1 MEPYVVDVAQ
11 RFQGDTSS
19 MSFFRSGKL
28 VYQITDTALAAAAS
42 RKGWYRKELEH
53 WHAILNRNNRKEVR
67 RIIATMCSDHLV
79 HVSPP
84 FIIVQLTLPVGKRE
98 LYAMGISKCHEIDSF
113 DEHIGIDAAESRA
126 LNELREKLE
135 VQIARY
141 VK

>member
-28 VYQITDTALAAAAS
+28 VS